1 MDLFKWLEEI
11 TVKKRPIDFFT
22 ENDWSS
28 FNSYL
33 IHKYLSM
40 NMGYIELVNYVQ
52 KLPHDNKKQIYSIY
66 KDMIPK
72 RKVWLKYIGPKK
84 KKNNTDELADYIAK
98 HFECSLGEADEYIDL
113 LGKKGVTSILYKF
126 GIEDKEIKKLLK

>member
-11 TVKKRPIDFFT
+11 TVKKSPIDSFS
-22 ENDWSS
+22 EDDWSS

-40 NMGYIELVNYVQ
+40 NINYIEFVNYVQ
-52 KLPHDNKKQIYSIY
+52 KIPHDNKKQIYSIY
-66 KDMIPK
+66 RDMIPK

-84 KKNNTDELADYIAK
+84 KKKNNDELANYIAK

-113 LGKKGVTSILYKF
+113 LGNKGVTSILYKF
-126 GIEDKEIKKLLK
+126 GINDKEIKKLIK

>member
-11 TVKKRPIDFFT
+11 TVKKRPIDSFT
-22 ENDWSS
+22 EDDWSS
-28 FNSYL
+28 FNSFM

-84 KKNNTDELADYIAK
+84 KKSNSDELANYIAK
-98 HFECSLGEADEYIDL
+98 HFECNLGEADEYIDL
-113 LGKKGVTSILYKF
+113 LGKKGITGILYKF

>member
-11 TVKKRPIDFFT
+11 TVKKRPIDSFT
-22 ENDWSS
+22 EDDWSS
-28 FNSYL
+28 FNSFM

-40 NMGYIELVNYVQ
+40 NMGYIEFVNYVQ
-52 KLPHDNKKQIYSIY
+52 KIPHDNKKQIYSIY
-66 KDMIPK
+66 RDMIPK

-84 KKNNTDELADYIAK
+84 KKKNNDELANHIAK

-113 LGKKGVTSILYKF
+113 LGNKGITGILYKF